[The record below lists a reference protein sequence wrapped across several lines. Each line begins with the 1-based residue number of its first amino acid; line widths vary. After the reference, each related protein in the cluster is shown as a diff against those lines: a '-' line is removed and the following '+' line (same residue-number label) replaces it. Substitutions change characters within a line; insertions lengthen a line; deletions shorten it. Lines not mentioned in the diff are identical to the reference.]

1 MKIWLLEKVYNVH
14 GLISYYRNKLRF
26 CDSNFFTL
34 FYDVILTLDQ
44 FDPISLPWFVKI
56 FQISDTLVH

>member
-1 MKIWLLEKVYNVH
+1 MKIWLLEKVYNVQ
-14 GLISYYRNKLRF
+14 GLISYYRNELRF

-44 FDPISLPWFVKI
+44 FDPISLP
-56 FQISDTLVH
+56 